1 MKFLRFFKRKKIYVG
16 DLVYCED
23 NDPDQQKNI
32 LELIL
37 DIMPPPSHS
46 FDIEESTEAFMFGIV
61 IEIHRCKE
69 TGKDLALVLTNTNQ
83 HGWYDTLVLRLI
95 NE

>member
-1 MKFLRFFKRKKIYVG
+1 MY
-16 DLVYCED
+16 YED

-37 DIMPPPSHS
+37 DAMPSPSHNS
-46 FDIEESTEAFMFGIV
+46 HIEESAEVFMSGIV
-61 IEIHRCKE
+61 IEIYRCKE

-83 HGWYDTLVLRLI
+83 HNWYDTLSLKLI
-95 NE
+95 DE